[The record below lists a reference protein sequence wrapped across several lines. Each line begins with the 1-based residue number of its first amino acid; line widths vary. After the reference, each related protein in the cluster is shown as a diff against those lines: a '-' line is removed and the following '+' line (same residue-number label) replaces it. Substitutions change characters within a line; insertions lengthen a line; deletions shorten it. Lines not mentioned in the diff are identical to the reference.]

1 MNSRFRIQD
10 TILKATKYN
19 DILLA
24 LLIVMIISLIIIPI
38 PTFGVDLL
46 LAVNLSLSA
55 ILLMIALYIPG
66 VLAFSTFP
74 SMLLFTTLF
83 RLALNITTTRWI
95 LLEARAG
102 EIIQTFGDF
111 VVGGNIVVGAVIFVI
126 ILIVQFIV
134 ITKGAERVA
143 EVGARFTLDAMPGKQ
158 MSIDADLRAGVIDVE
173 AARARRSELEKENQ
187 LYGAMDGAMKF
198 VKGDAI
204 AGLIITAINIVA
216 GLAIG
221 ILQRGM
227 PAAKALKTY
236 SILTIGDGLVSQIP
250 ALLISITAGIIVTR
264 VSSEDSKPLGTDIGN
279 QMLGQPKA
287 LFIAGFLIIA
297 LGMIP
302 GFPKP
307 QFMMLAMI
315 VLAVAISLTLKT
327 KIKRRKPQGKG
338 FGVAADGAPKAKPGK
353 AGEGMSEDGGVESG
367 AEEGFS
373 VTVPLMLDIS
383 TSIQDTIDPD
393 ELNRQLL
400 EIRKALYHDL
410 GAPFPGIHLRLN
422 DNLPEGDYKIMLHEV
437 PISEGNLRHHCVLAR
452 EDPENLEIAGVTYEE
467 DEDRFLPS
475 IRTLWV
481 ADKLIPKLEK
491 SNIPYM
497 NNSEILSFHISFVL
511 RKYAGDFVGIQEAK
525 FLMEKMEATF
535 PEIVREV
542 QRVLP
547 IQKIAEIFQRLVQED
562 ISIRNLRT
570 LLQALIDWGQKEK
583 DPVLLTEYARSSLRR
598 YISYKYSGGKNIL
611 AVYLLDP
618 NTEETIRKAVRQ
630 TSGGNYLALDP
641 KTSKAFVE
649 SVRNEVGDLAQ
660 STERPVLLTSMDIR
674 RYVRKLIEME
684 FYELPVLSHQELTEE
699 ITIQPLGRI
708 SL

>member
-1 MNSRFRIQD
+1 MNASRFNLQE
-10 TILKATKYN
+10 TILKATRYN

-38 PTFGVDLL
+38 PFWMIDLL
-46 LAVNLSLSA
+46 LAVNLSIGA
-55 ILLMIALYIPG
+55 MLLMIALYIPG
-66 VLAFSTFP
+66 VLSFSTFP

-83 RLALNITTTRWI
+83 RLALNITTTRMI
-95 LLEARAG
+95 LLEANAG
-102 EIIQTFGDF
+102 EIIGTFGEF
-111 VVGGNIVVGAVIFVI
+111 VVGGNIVVGAVIFII

-158 MSIDADLRAGVIDVE
+158 MSIDADLRAGVIDVD
-173 AARARRSELEKENQ
+173 AARSRRRELEKENQ

-204 AGLIITAINIVA
+204 AGLIITAINIIA
-216 GLAIG
+216 GMAIG
-221 ILQRGM
+221 VLMKGM
-227 PAAKALKTY
+227 LVSKAVKTY
-236 SILTIGDGLVSQIP
+236 SILTVGDGLVSQIP

-264 VSSEDSKPLGTDIGN
+264 VSSEDNKPLGTDIGT

-287 LFIAGFLIIA
+287 LFISGFLIIG
-297 LGMIP
+297 LGLIP

-307 QFMMLAMI
+307 QFMALATL
-315 VLAVAISLTLKT
+315 VLAVAGALTLKT
-327 KIKRRKPQGKG
+327 KMKKRKPKAKG
-338 FGVAADGAPKAKPGK
+338 FGMASDATEGKPGA
-353 AGEGMSEDGGVESG
+353 AGEGLKEEEGEG
-367 AEEGFS
+367 AEEAFS

-400 EIRKALYHDL
+400 DIRKALYHDL

-422 DNLPEGDYKIMLHEV
+422 DNLEEGHYKIMLHEV
-437 PISEGNLRHHCVLAR
+437 PMSEGTLRHNSVLAR
-452 EDPENLEIAGVTYEE
+452 EDPENLDIAGIEYEE
-467 DEDRFLPS
+467 DEDRFLPTMRS
-475 IRTLWV
+475 IWV
-481 ADKLIPKLEK
+481 KDTQLEK
-491 SNIPYM
+491 LKKSDIPYM
-497 NNSEILSFHISFVL
+497 SNSEILSYHISFIL

-583 DPVLLTEYARSSLRR
+583 DPVLLTEYARASLRR
-598 YISYKYSGGKNIL
+598 YISYKYSGGRNIL

-649 SVRNEVGDLAQ
+649 SVRNEVGDLAKN
-660 STERPVLLTSMDIR
+660 TEKPVLLTSMDIR

-708 SL
+708 TL